1 VNEVTPGH
9 EPLPDP
15 NTVKVMLAPGDRA
28 PTLDLPDASTGESVT
43 DPWRE
48 GPVVLAFFKTTCP
61 VCQMAAPKV
70 QALADSGVR
79 VVAVGEDP
87 PPELRSYAERHG
99 QRVTT
104 LSEPAPYPMSDAFG
118 IDTVPTMFLVDDD
131 GTVRDAVVSW
141 DRDAWNRFAEEAG
154 GAPVSEDGDGLP
166 PYRPG

>member
-1 VNEVTPGH
+1 
-9 EPLPDP
+9 
-15 NTVKVMLAPGDRA
+15 MLAPGDRA
-28 PTLDLPDASTGESVT
+28 PTLDLPDAATGEPVT

-87 PPELRSYAERHG
+87 PSQIRSYAERHG
-99 QRVTT
+99 QDVPT
-104 LSEPAPYPMSDAFG
+104 LTEPAPYPVSDAFG
-118 IDTVPTMFLVDDD
+118 IDTVPSLFLVGED

-141 DRDAWNRFAEEAG
+141 DRDAWNRFAEAAG
-154 GAPVSEDGDGLP
+154 GNAVSDEGDGLP
-166 PYRPG
+166 RFRPG

>member
-1 VNEVTPGH
+1 
-9 EPLPDP
+9 
-15 NTVKVMLAPGDRA
+15 MLAPGDRA
-28 PTLDLPDASTGESVT
+28 PSLDLPEAASGQSVS

-99 QRVTT
+99 QKVQT
-104 LSEPAPYPMSDAFG
+104 LSEPAPYPASEAFG
-118 IDTVPTMFLVDDD
+118 IDTVPSLFLVSED

-166 PYRPG
+166 PFRPG